1 MEPRPAA
8 TDDRR
13 SCASWKLRQSV
24 VEAPT
29 SLQYLGKDGELGR
42 IMHLETVIRV
52 LPVVQDVSAALC
64 KGRLAAIFDPSGG
77 TLHWTGR

>member
-1 MEPRPAA
+1 
-8 TDDRR
+8 
-13 SCASWKLRQSV
+13 
-24 VEAPT
+24 
-29 SLQYLGKDGELGR
+29 
-42 IMHLETVIRV
+42 MHLETVIRV